1 MMTPVTQSNQTLGA
15 STSGA
20 AVAATSFTADDV
32 RRALQTVIDPELG
45 IDIVR
50 LGLIYNVTVTPE
62 SQRQPG
68 ITGRVGTG
76 PHVHILMTLT
86 TPGCPLIATFDV
98 MVRSSLAGLPNLD
111 TEEGVEIELTFD
123 PPWVPDMMEPE
134 ARAELGFD

>member
-1 MMTPVTQSNQTLGA
+1 MTPVPA
-15 STSGA
+15 SISSVPPP
-20 AVAATSFTADDV
+20 AVSVSAFTALDV
-32 RRALQTVIDPELG
+32 RQALQTVIDPELG

-50 LGLIYNVTVTPE
+50 LGLIYDVTVTPE
-62 SQRQPG
+62 SERKAG
-68 ITGRVGTG
+68 VTGRVGTG